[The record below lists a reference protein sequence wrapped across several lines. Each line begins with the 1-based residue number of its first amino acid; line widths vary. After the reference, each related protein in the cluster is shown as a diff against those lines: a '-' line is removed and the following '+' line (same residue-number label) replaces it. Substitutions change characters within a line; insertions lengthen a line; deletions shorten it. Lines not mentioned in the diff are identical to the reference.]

1 MSKTVL
7 IIDDSPITLTI
18 ARVTL
23 EHDGYRVVEAID
35 GEDAKS
41 KIAGI
46 DAVLSDVMM
55 PRLGGL
61 EFVTWLR
68 SQPSGARLPVVFASV
83 TTRDDLR
90 DAGKALG
97 AIAWIRK
104 PLVPDQL
111 IETMQRVCPNPRA
124 AGH

>member
-1 MSKTVL
+1 MPKTVL
-7 IIDDSPITLTI
+7 VIDDSPITRTI

-23 EHDGYRVVEAID
+23 EQDGYRVVEAED

-41 KIAGI
+41 HLGGV

-55 PRLGGL
+55 PRMGGL

-68 SQPSGARLPVVFASV
+68 SQPGTARLPVVFASV

-90 DAGKALG
+90 EAGKALG

-111 IETMQRVCPNPRA
+111 IETLQRVCPNPKRSA
-124 AGH
+124 